1 MRKIRLK
8 KVQKIDWLEKV
19 EKMETLGTNQ
29 HFTTLFVILIQQS
42 TVFLFSATNIN
53 LIDFALL
60 L

>member
-19 EKMETLGTNQ
+19 EKMETNQ
-29 HFTTLFVILIQQS
+29 HFTTHFVILIQQS
-42 TVFLFSATNIN
+42 IVFLFSATNIN

-60 L
+60 LSQ

>member
-1 MRKIRLK
+1 M
-8 KVQKIDWLEKV
+8 QKIDWLEKV
-19 EKMETLGTNQ
+19 EKMETLGTLGTNQ

-60 L
+60 LSQ